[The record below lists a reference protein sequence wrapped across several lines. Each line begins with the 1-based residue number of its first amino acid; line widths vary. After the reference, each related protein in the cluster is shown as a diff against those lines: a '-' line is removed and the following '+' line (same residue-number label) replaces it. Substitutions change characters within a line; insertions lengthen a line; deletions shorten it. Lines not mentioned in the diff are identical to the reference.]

1 MLFFKDFE
9 KLTYRFGNEETTT
22 VIQDLS
28 TYSSVIDELKDD
40 ISFYEYVT
48 IPEGFRPDQMSIYL
62 YDTPVYYW
70 SFYLLND
77 NIRLQGWPLDND
89 ELDVKIKKQ
98 YPNTVITTKDD
109 LTGIF
114 KVGRTVVG
122 TRSGST
128 GTILHRNLELGQLVI
143 EGDLTFNLTP
153 SPEAVTSTFDSPGG
167 TTVETITISATSEE
181 YNAAHHYVD
190 GTGAWTDIDPS
201 IGPGALLTEV
211 TNYEYYYNEN
221 EALRNIKAVK
231 PNLVSKL
238 VSSYKRSIR
247 G

>member
-1 MLFFKDFE
+1 MQFFQDFE
-9 KLTYRFGNEETTT
+9 KLTYRFGNEETTN

-28 TYSSVIDELKDD
+28 TYSAIIDDLKDN
-40 ISFYEYVT
+40 ISFYNTVT

-70 SFYLLND
+70 TFYLLND
-77 NIRLQGWPLDND
+77 EVRLQGWPLDND
-89 ELDVKIKKQ
+89 ELDTKIKKQ

-122 TRSGST
+122 TRSGAT
-128 GTILHRNLELGQLVI
+128 GKILHRNLELGQLVI
-143 EGDLTFNLTP
+143 EGDLTFSLTP
-153 SPEAVTSTFDSPGG
+153 SPEAVTSTFASPGG
-167 TTVETITISATSEE
+167 TTVETITISAASEE

-190 GTGAWTDIDPS
+190 GTGAWVDIDPS

-211 TNYEYYYNEN
+211 TNYENYYNEN
-221 EALRNIKAVK
+221 EALRSIKAIK
-231 PNLVSKL
+231 PGLVSKL
-238 VSSYKRSIR
+238 VTSYKKSIR

>member
-1 MLFFKDFE
+1 MLFFKDFG
-9 KLTYRFGNEETTT
+9 KTNYKFGNEETTNVFQNIT
-22 VIQDLS
+22 
-28 TYSSVIDELKDD
+28 TYSDIVDQVKDNT
-40 ISFYEYVT
+40 SFYNTVT

-77 NIRLQGWPLDND
+77 KVRLQGWPLDND
-89 ELDVKIKKQ
+89 ELEAKIKKE

-122 TRSGST
+122 TRSGAT
-128 GTILHRNLELGQLVI
+128 GKILHRNLELGQLVI

-153 SPEAVTSTFDSPGG
+153 SPEAVTSTFASPGG
-167 TTVETITISATSEE
+167 TTVETITISAASEE

-190 GTGAWTDIDPS
+190 GSGAQVDIDPS

-211 TNYEYYYNEN
+211 TNFENYYNEN
-221 EALRNIKAVK
+221 EALRAIKAFK
-231 PNLVSKL
+231 PSTIKDI
-238 VSSYKRSIR
+238 VSSYKRSVR